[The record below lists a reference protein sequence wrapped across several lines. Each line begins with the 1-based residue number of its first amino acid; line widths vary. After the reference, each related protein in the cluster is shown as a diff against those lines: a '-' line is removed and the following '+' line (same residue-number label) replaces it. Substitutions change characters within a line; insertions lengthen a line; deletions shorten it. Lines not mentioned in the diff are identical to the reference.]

1 MRIAKI
7 IAFAAAIFS
16 SATLASALD
25 LQGHPILSDGTHAIG
40 LQKQQGLHKVMIC
53 NEAFFIGTQETLNNY
68 KRMRPQLEKGGYVYY
83 HTTDPSKRFVPCAW
97 GRYDHLDGEFF

>member
-7 IAFAAAIFS
+7 ISLAAIMALP
-16 SATLASALD
+16 ATVSSALD
-25 LQGHPILSDGTHAIG
+25 LQGHPILSDGTNAVG
-40 LQKQQGLHKVMIC
+40 VQKQQGLYKMTIC
-53 NEAFFIGTQETLNNY
+53 NESFYVGSQEALNRY
-68 KRMRPQLEKGGYVYY
+68 KRMRPQLQKGGYIYY